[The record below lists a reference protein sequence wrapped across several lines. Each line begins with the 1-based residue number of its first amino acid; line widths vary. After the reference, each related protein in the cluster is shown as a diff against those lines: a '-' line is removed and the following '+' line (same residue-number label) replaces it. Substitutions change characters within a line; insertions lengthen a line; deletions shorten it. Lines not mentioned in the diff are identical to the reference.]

1 MGILELKWGCVFNG
15 PRLEFLWCQLE
26 APCKKKKKKEPESHF
41 HWISWMGRSQWHAV
55 MFFFFFFSP
64 ILLSAISK
72 KGFWSESTR
81 GRACECYHYEHNF
94 QLEYYFSRKLH
105 NKWNWQF
112 QDETENRWGQ
122 RLSEYFPTEEGTVVC
137 EDSQAVCFKLYSLQ
151 VLVLFSVSSSTTG
164 WKMDSLFL
172 FIGFMWV
179 SLYLVM

>member
-1 MGILELKWGCVFNG
+1 MNLSGDVFLMV
-15 PRLEFLWCQLE
+15 PDLSFSDVSWKRL
-26 APCKKKKKKEPESHF
+26 AKKKKKKRAR
-41 HWISWMGRSQWHAV
+41 ISLPLNFLDGSISVARCNV
-55 MFFFFFFSP
+55 LFFFSP